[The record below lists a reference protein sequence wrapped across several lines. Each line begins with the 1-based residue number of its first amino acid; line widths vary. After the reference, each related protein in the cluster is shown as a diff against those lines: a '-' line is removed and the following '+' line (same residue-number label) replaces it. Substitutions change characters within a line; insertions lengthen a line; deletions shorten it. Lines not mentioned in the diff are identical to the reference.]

1 MTPVMDKSTA
11 ETGPAARPR
20 LQINPAAA
28 ASNWR
33 LMARR
38 APGADCAAVIKADAY
53 GLGAPAL
60 GPALAASG
68 CRTFFTAYASE
79 GALLRRAL
87 GPGPAIYVLHG
98 RSDGDAALFSEAG
111 LTPVLVT
118 AADLAWWTP
127 TGLPCALHV
136 DTGMNRL
143 GLTAAEAS
151 AWPGPCALLMSHLAS
166 AEDADDAMNRRQLA
180 LFRALAHMHPDAPR
194 SLANSAGVLLGRDYH
209 FDLVRPGIALY
220 GGQPV
225 PDAPIDVA
233 AVATVSAP
241 IVQVRDLNAGD
252 TVGYNATY
260 TAPRAIRLAT
270 IALGYADGFLR
281 AGAGRGYGVLAGAR
295 CPIIGRISMDLI
307 TLDVTVAAHAAH
319 PGAEV
324 EMLGAQATVDAVAT
338 AAGTNSYEVLTRLGG
353 RLKAGRGAA
362 G

>member
-1 MTPVMDKSTA
+1 MDKSTA
-11 ETGPAARPR
+11 ETGPPARPR
-20 LQINPAAA
+20 LQINCAAA

-33 LMARR
+33 MMALR
-38 APGADCAAVIKADAY
+38 APAADCAAVIKADAY
-53 GLGAPAL
+53 GLGADAL
-60 GPALAASG
+60 GPVLAAAG

-87 GPGPAIYVLHG
+87 GPEPAIYVLHG
-98 RSDGDAALFSEAG
+98 RSDGEAALFVAAA
-111 LTPVLVT
+111 LTPVLAT
-118 AADLAWWTP
+118 AADVAWWAP
-127 TGLPCALHV
+127 TGRPGALHI

-143 GLTAAEAS
+143 GLTAAEAA
-151 AWPGPCALLMSHLAS
+151 AWPGPCALLMSHLVS
-166 AEDADDAMNRRQLA
+166 AEDANDTMNRRQLT
-180 LFRALAHMHPDAPR
+180 LFRALAQAHPTAPK

-220 GGQPV
+220 GGEPV
-225 PDAPIDVA
+225 PDAPIGIA
-233 AVATVSAP
+233 PVATVSAP
-241 IVQVRDLNAGD
+241 IVQVRDLNPGD

-260 TAPRAIRLAT
+260 TAPRAVRLAT

-295 CPIIGRISMDLI
+295 CPIVGRISMDLI
-307 TLDVTVAAHAAH
+307 TLDVTAAAQAAQ

-324 EMLGAQATVDAVAT
+324 EMLGAQAPVDAVAT

-353 RLKAGRGAA
+353 RLKAGWGAA